1 MYGFDKTNED
11 SVNQHVPPSLGAWTP
26 TTPPLWTPCCTQT
39 LFDLNQCSSLN
50 SPILN
55 SFPYYHHTQPLSVS
69 NTSVTYS
76 IHSPPKN
83 LYTTIMFSCT
93 STPSETI
100 LGTGSISITS
110 NGSLLPIYLTLTYYT
125 YLTLTIF
132 TSIIS
137 LMYILNVVN
146 GKSLDVLL
154 LHKFLTPLPLIGTT
168 SLTLLTV
175 YYHIYSSSGIVEPS
189 IKYTSIASMSV
200 YKVWLRVAV
209 LVVCDGYCVAKREL
223 EKRTVCLIF
232 FLSLSGGV
240 STLAFDILDFNSTTL
255 GLQSSDT
262 VKTFL
267 QLFGLGFNV
276 AVYWLIVEKLNGT
289 MKYLEDNRQG
299 EKLKVY
305 YWFSNVLFSSVVIV
319 GITVTCNV
327 VVQVLLRYGWVEIY
341 DTILF
346 QWILDRGVY
355 EALQVLVL
363 GATLWGW
370 RVKRGMG
377 MLAEVVQ
384 IANESDEEWDGS
396 FDVEEGGIQMQE
408 VEVEGGEGEE
418 GGGRKGFDMN
428 AMRDLA
434 DSDDEDE

>member
-1 MYGFDKTNED
+1 
-11 SVNQHVPPSLGAWTP
+11 
-26 TTPPLWTPCCTQT
+26 
-39 LFDLNQCSSLN
+39 
-50 SPILN
+50 
-55 SFPYYHHTQPLSVS
+55 
-69 NTSVTYS
+69 
-76 IHSPPKN
+76 
-83 LYTTIMFSCT
+83 
-93 STPSETI
+93 
-100 LGTGSISITS
+100 
-110 NGSLLPIYLTLTYYT
+110 
-125 YLTLTIF
+125 
-132 TSIIS
+132 
-137 LMYILNVVN
+137 
-146 GKSLDVLL
+146 
-154 LHKFLTPLPLIGTT
+154 
-168 SLTLLTV
+168 
-175 YYHIYSSSGIVEPS
+175 
-189 IKYTSIASMSV
+189 
-200 YKVWLRVAV
+200 
-209 LVVCDGYCVAKREL
+209 
-223 EKRTVCLIF
+223 
-232 FLSLSGGV
+232 
-240 STLAFDILDFNSTTL
+240 
-255 GLQSSDT
+255 
-262 VKTFL
+262 
-267 QLFGLGFNV
+267 
-276 AVYWLIVEKLNGT
+276 